1 MDKLQGFRFHLG
13 PRLLT
18 VQGTRY
24 AAGCLPPTDWPRIK
38 LGSLVLVRLT
48 SELCPLLPAL
58 LLGIIPSAEQPTAPA
73 GVRLLLRPSLAC
85 KAVCHTFPAAKVRVL
100 FLCLQPLSPI
110 PTAGASTPGRS

>member
-18 VQGTRY
+18 VHGTRY
-24 AAGCLPPTDWPRIK
+24 AAGCLLPCDWHRIQ
-38 LGSLVLVRLT
+38 LGAVVLVRLS

-58 LLGIIPSAEQPTAPA
+58 LLSITTEAGQPT

-85 KAVCHTFPAAKVRVL
+85 KAVCHTFPVARVRVL
-100 FLCLQPLSPI
+100 FLCLQSLSPI
-110 PTAGASTPGRS
+110 PTAAPRRS